1 MTKNNTKKPAAKK
14 LATSDIQYVY
24 GDGICGNEREL
35 NKRYD
40 LDPKAEI
47 NSFNVS
53 LAGDVKEQMDL
64 ITKVWN
70 DGFGIQAG
78 MTMERAIEIGI
89 NYCYEVLEGGVNPND
104 LVNVKSNQE

>member
-1 MTKNNTKKPAAKK
+1 
-14 LATSDIQYVY
+14 LATSDIHYVY

-47 NSFNVS
+47 NSFNIS
-53 LAGDVKEQMDL
+53 LAGDVKEQIDL

-70 DGFGIQAG
+70 DGFAIQPG

-104 LVNVKSNQE
+104 LVLEKNNKE